1 MMSMMLGGGYNHGYY
16 NNYYSNNQCFGGCP
30 PGAHCEWGFCECNR
44 GRSSIHLSYL
54 QPFMLRKITKVGYAD
69 VSAVAHRCAS
79 SAYWTKRIFPLLTHK
94 LPFWIHFS
102 KSLGSEPQLTNIN
115 YVEYV
120 EVSSL
125 CVNEAREYLSNYL
138 FQELTQFPRHP
149 LSFHLRDYSQCI
161 NPFWTQNDYPAS
173 VFFFNS

>member
-1 MMSMMLGGGYNHGYY
+1 MMLGGGYNHGYY

-115 YVEYV
+115 YEEYV
-120 EVSSL
+120 EVSSF
-125 CVNEAREYLSNYL
+125 CVNEAREFIRVFAMFDSSRLQITSDRNIISLNKSPDRGLLSSL
-138 FQELTQFPRHP
+138 LQGC
-149 LSFHLRDYSQCI
+149 SQC
-161 NPFWTQNDYPAS
+161 N
-173 VFFFNS
+173 V

>member
-120 EVSSL
+120 EVSSF
-125 CVNEAREYLSNYL
+125 CVNEARE
-138 FQELTQFPRHP
+138 FIR
-149 LSFHLRDYSQCI
+149 
-161 NPFWTQNDYPAS
+161 
-173 VFFFNS
+173 VFAMFDSSRLQITSDRNIISLNKSPDIL